1 MLTIS
6 ISIEK
11 KLLENIDKLRGLAPR
26 STYISHLLRYCVEN
40 IQSHKET
47 KEEWIDDSK

>member
-11 KLLENIDKLRGLAPR
+11 KLLEDIDKLRGLAPR
-26 STYISHLLRYCVEN
+26 STYISHLLRHCVEN
-40 IQSHKET
+40 IQNHKET
-47 KEEWIDDSK
+47 KEEQTDDFR